1 MPSVAV
7 IGAGISGLAAAYR
20 LQQNGYQ
27 VQLFEAGSRTGGVIH
42 SERAGGYLAE
52 WGPNSIQDSS
62 PHIRALI
69 RELGLEGQCV
79 AAKPSV
85 NKRYIVRSGQLVA
98 LPMTPPALLKSR
110 LFSPRAKLRLLCE
123 PLIPARRAMG
133 EESIAAFARR
143 RFGPEVLEYVV
154 NPFVTGIYA
163 GDPEQLSVRYA
174 LPKIYELEQHYGSL
188 FKAQLK
194 SRKIRRAMATSS
206 ASAETACSGT
216 IFSFRGGMQ
225 TLPDALRQRLGKAV
239 CLNTPVQQLTPTLN
253 GWDVTVKQQRQHVD
267 ALVYTA
273 PLYHLSTMGLPSTAE
288 VQALA
293 DVQYTPIS
301 ILVLGYR
308 REQIGHPLDGFGML
322 VPAVAPCNIFGTLFS
337 SSMFPGRAPDGHV
350 TLTVFIGGARQP
362 ALASEPSA
370 ALLEVAQQDLH
381 RLLGVA
387 GEPTYVNHIFWPK
400 AVPQYELGYGHK
412 QAMIA
417 RLERQYPGF
426 FMAGSYRQGVA
437 VGDTLASGYE
447 AAERLISY
455 LDHRGVKVG

>member
-1 MPSVAV
+1 
-7 IGAGISGLAAAYR
+7 
-20 LQQNGYQ
+20 
-27 VQLFEAGSRTGGVIH
+27 
-42 SERAGGYLAE
+42 
-52 WGPNSIQDSS
+52 
-62 PHIRALI
+62 
-69 RELGLEGQCV
+69 
-79 AAKPSV
+79 
-85 NKRYIVRSGQLVA
+85 
-98 LPMTPPALLKSR
+98 
-110 LFSPRAKLRLLCE
+110 
-123 PLIPARRAMG
+123 
-133 EESIAAFARR
+133 
-143 RFGPEVLEYVV
+143 
-154 NPFVTGIYA
+154 
-163 GDPEQLSVRYA
+163 
-174 LPKIYELEQHYGSL
+174 
-188 FKAQLK
+188 
-194 SRKIRRAMATSS
+194 
-206 ASAETACSGT
+206 
-216 IFSFRGGMQ
+216 
-225 TLPDALRQRLGKAV
+225 
-239 CLNTPVQQLTPTLN
+239 
-253 GWDVTVKQQRQHVD
+253 
-267 ALVYTA
+267 
-273 PLYHLSTMGLPSTAE
+273 MGLPSTAE

-322 VPAVAPCNIFGTLFS
+322 VPAVEPCNIFGTLFS
-337 SSMFPGRAPDGHV
+337 SSMFSGRAPDGHV

-387 GEPTYVNHIFWPK
+387 GEPTYMNHIFWPK

-455 LDHRGVKVG
+455 LNHRGVKVG

>member
-1 MPSVAV
+1 
-7 IGAGISGLAAAYR
+7 
-20 LQQNGYQ
+20 
-27 VQLFEAGSRTGGVIH
+27 
-42 SERAGGYLAE
+42 
-52 WGPNSIQDSS
+52 
-62 PHIRALI
+62 
-69 RELGLEGQCV
+69 
-79 AAKPSV
+79 
-85 NKRYIVRSGQLVA
+85 
-98 LPMTPPALLKSR
+98 
-110 LFSPRAKLRLLCE
+110 
-123 PLIPARRAMG
+123 
-133 EESIAAFARR
+133 
-143 RFGPEVLEYVV
+143 
-154 NPFVTGIYA
+154 
-163 GDPEQLSVRYA
+163 
-174 LPKIYELEQHYGSL
+174 
-188 FKAQLK
+188 
-194 SRKIRRAMATSS
+194 
-206 ASAETACSGT
+206 
-216 IFSFRGGMQ
+216 MQ
-225 TLPDALRQRLGKAV
+225 TLPDALRQRLGKPV

-253 GWDVTVKQQRQHVD
+253 GWDVTVKEQRQHVD

-322 VPAVAPCNIFGTLFS
+322 VPAVEPCNIFGTLFS
-337 SSMFPGRAPDGHV
+337 SSMFSGRAPDGHV

-387 GEPTYVNHIFWPK
+387 GEPTYMNHIFWPK